1 MIKIPELTSE
11 QVAVLKVDGNTGHVL
26 NINDKVFHK
35 DSNDEVYLVFEDIIA
50 AKKYIVELQQVNDE
64 IEFTIYGSDK
74 SVIEFIPAIKWG
86 S

>member
-1 MIKIPELTSE
+1 MEIPKLTNE

-26 NINDKVFHK
+26 NINNKVFWK

-50 AKKYIVELQQVNDE
+50 AKRYIDELQQVSNE
-64 IEFTIYGSDK
+64 IEFTIYGSN
-74 SVIEFIPAIKWG
+74 SAVIEFIPAVKWR